1 VTLADHSYPTNGWQ
15 LLSSESGHT
24 HIQHPLTCCRHRL
37 CLRTVCARPHL
48 PRPAR
53 KTNPVW
59 SRWPCRLSSS
69 ARFFNLRS
77 ADPEMRRTV
86 AADAG
91 QTRHDPARAG
101 RHDPCMAEKP
111 CKEGDSGVIATVR
124 AGAVCV
130 VAPHQDHLSLSSGDV
145 VMPQLEYLTNA
156 HPSLANRCTTLSP
169 RKRIPTRMNHEGFHI
184 PCRKGTFAN
193 SKLVLQQVWRII

>member
-1 VTLADHSYPTNGWQ
+1 MALQIEQFRA
-15 LLSSESGHT
+15 
-24 HIQHPLTCCRHRL
+24 
-37 CLRTVCARPHL
+37 
-48 PRPAR
+48 
-53 KTNPVW
+53 
-59 SRWPCRLSSS
+59 
-69 ARFFNLRS
+69 FFNLRF

-111 CKEGDSGVIATVR
+111 CNKGDSGVIAAVR
-124 AGAVCV
+124 AGAVGV

-156 HPSLANRCTTLSP
+156 HPSLANRCTTLHLESAFP
-169 RKRIPTRMNHEGFHI
+169 LG
-184 PCRKGTFAN
+184 
-193 SKLVLQQVWRII
+193 